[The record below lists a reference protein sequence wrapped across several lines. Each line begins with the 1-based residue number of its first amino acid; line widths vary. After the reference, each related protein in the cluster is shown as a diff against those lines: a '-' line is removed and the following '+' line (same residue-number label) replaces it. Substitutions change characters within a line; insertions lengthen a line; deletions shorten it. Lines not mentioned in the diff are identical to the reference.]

1 MESSIWRALMRP
13 LGFKQCKT
21 TEANQRKKIQQ
32 LHLCHGIA
40 NICKHVVAT
49 MQWYAV
55 IVTLHPWNC
64 LWCYL
69 VLNIQSL
76 NLTVLNLEAI
86 RGYAHCLPFRNS
98 EFHQKKRI
106 QQHVFSGAVLINL
119 LGRLPRSLL
128 LLFAWLALLGFLLLL
143 LLWRFFVVNF
153 AAVHHGTRSNW
164 NKWVV
169 GAAKNR
175 QNLEPKH
182 GIRGSMQHQL
192 AVAKALGGRAF
203 CLEKQKHSYPQSP
216 ATLRPWCRPGPVCMT
231 SRPTPRALRKCWDG
245 TMRCYIYVATLTQWS
260 LPLSITF
267 PSNHSCPSILI
278 LLSKGDRFHFL
289 GFTICPPNWQVTLGM
304 SEVSSI
310 FSIFQPANRSII
322 GRQRSHRIARVG
334 SMLNTIELFPTK
346 LNLIRSSKQLSLSQF
361 LIDASYWCK
370 PRHSPSFAILSR
382 IFSRQR
388 SCPIWLLQEVNSSI
402 PGEGV
407 CKMMATRGLE
417 LHFPGASTSTLHF
430 FDVFGH
436 LALNVT

>member
-1 MESSIWRALMRP
+1 
-13 LGFKQCKT
+13 
-21 TEANQRKKIQQ
+21 
-32 LHLCHGIA
+32 
-40 NICKHVVAT
+40 
-49 MQWYAV
+49 
-55 IVTLHPWNC
+55 
-64 LWCYL
+64 
-69 VLNIQSL
+69 
-76 NLTVLNLEAI
+76 
-86 RGYAHCLPFRNS
+86 
-98 EFHQKKRI
+98 
-106 QQHVFSGAVLINL
+106 
-119 LGRLPRSLL
+119 
-128 LLFAWLALLGFLLLL
+128 
-143 LLWRFFVVNF
+143 
-153 AAVHHGTRSNW
+153 
-164 NKWVV
+164 
-169 GAAKNR
+169 
-175 QNLEPKH
+175 
-182 GIRGSMQHQL
+182 
-192 AVAKALGGRAF
+192 
-203 CLEKQKHSYPQSP
+203 
-216 ATLRPWCRPGPVCMT
+216 
-231 SRPTPRALRKCWDG
+231 
-245 TMRCYIYVATLTQWS
+245 MRCYIYVATLTQWS

-436 LALNVT
+436 LALNVTYKHLETTTMLKVDTFSRNIWKASSLSATSLSFTNLVHRSTEPFFQRSQFHQSSSPPPGTLPLSAGVAWPVDEIFPGLNHGLQDLRVVGVTTVSVQKDWTLLHYFLRG